1 MVIDPKIVFFN
12 SRVLLIDIGGTNIR
26 TAVANIGSSK
36 LINAN
41 KQNLDCLSSFDE
53 MLQGFL
59 DDDLSIKHLVFSIA
73 GPKLHHSIAMT
84 NREFEIDE
92 TDILKKFK
100 VDSCHILNDWES
112 IGHGLSLFN
121 NEKMNFINE
130 GNPFNET
137 ALILG
142 PGTGLGAAQVIQDNI
157 VLPTEIGN
165 SLFII
170 EHLFSELGLNNK
182 KEFNIIEDLISGG
195 GLTKIYSNFADI
207 DKSSE
212 EILASYHDDKSAQ
225 KSVDIFL
232 KSLAQILSELA
243 LAYMPGKGIYLAGGL
258 MRSLLEFLDE
268 EIFMKNFLLNRK
280 SMHAD
285 VLKQMPLALINQE
298 MTCLHGSLNFIN
310 KISQNLNEH

>member
-1 MVIDPKIVFFN
+1 MVINPEAGFLN

-26 TAVANIGSSK
+26 TASADIGSSL
-36 LINAN
+36 LIKAN
-41 KQNLDCLSSFDE
+41 KQNLDCLDSFDE
-53 MLQGFL
+53 MLQSFL
-59 DDDLSIKHLVFSIA
+59 DEDISIKHLVFSIA

-92 TDILKKFK
+92 AEILKKFK
-100 VDSCHILNDWES
+100 VNSCHILNDWES
-112 IGHGLSLFN
+112 IGHGLSLFKKD
-121 NEKMNFINE
+121 EMSFINQ

-142 PGTGLGAAQVIQDNI
+142 PGTGLGAAQVIRDSI

-165 SLFII
+165 SSFII
-170 EHLFSELGLNNK
+170 PKLFLELGLQNK
-182 KEFNIIEDLISGG
+182 KDFNVIEDLISGG
-195 GLTKIYSNFADI
+195 GLAKIYFHFEDI
-207 DKSSE
+207 DKSPE
-212 EILASYHDDKSAQ
+212 EIVASYHADKSAQ

-258 MRSLLEFLDE
+258 MRSLQEFLDE
-268 EIFMKNFLLNRK
+268 DIFMKNFLLNRK

-285 VLKQMPLALINQE
+285 VLKQMPLASINQE

-310 KISQNLNEH
+310 KISQNLN